1 MNTKNKIDI
10 QKQLS
15 EFYSILDFKPL
26 SANAISIYLVLLQI
40 ASKTDWLYEFKV
52 TNTILMSKV
61 KGLNI
66 SALQRAR
73 NELINNQYIFYKKG
87 TNQNV
92 ASTYTIN
99 KLYNDEIIQFEQ
111 ANEQA
116 DKQASEQANEQADEH
131 IITKLNLLFNYIY
144 KGGSGEKIGLTEND
158 RNNLILIY
166 SRLEMYV
173 KDSNIY
179 DLMPEERVLDEK
191 IMFWAIKEIYLSP
204 HKIYLNLLT
213 RDKFILKYY
222 KTKKYITEKEN
233 YKIKEIIDY
242 FMVCLHDE
250 MENTKLKPKPT
261 EGRHLI
267 RYKDEKDYDYYIC
280 DYCGDEIKILKKKI
294 EMTGGIVVLP
304 HSLTKRGEV
313 KIVLCNKCINPV
325 LKELE
330 KK

>member
-10 QKQLS
+10 QRQLD
-15 EFYSILDFKPL
+15 EFYSTLDFKPL
-26 SANAISIYLVLLQI
+26 SANAISIYLVLLEI
-40 ASKTDWLYEFKV
+40 DRKTDWLYEFRV

-61 KGLNI
+61 KGLSI

-99 KLYNDEIIQFEQ
+99 KLYNDEFIQFEQ

-116 DKQASEQANEQADEH
+116 SEQANEQADEQADEH

-179 DLMPEERVLDEK
+179 ELMPEERVLDEK

-250 MENTKLKPKPT
+250 MENRRKT
-261 EGRHLI
+261 
-267 RYKDEKDYDYYIC
+267 
-280 DYCGDEIKILKKKI
+280 
-294 EMTGGIVVLP
+294 
-304 HSLTKRGEV
+304 
-313 KIVLCNKCINPV
+313 
-325 LKELE
+325 
-330 KK
+330 

>member
-10 QKQLS
+10 QRQLD
-15 EFYSILDFKPL
+15 EFYSTLDFKPL
-26 SANAISIYLVLLQI
+26 SANAISIYLVLLEI
-40 ASKTDWLYEFKV
+40 DRKTDWLYEFRV

-61 KGLNI
+61 KGLSI

-99 KLYNDEIIQFEQ
+99 KLYNDEFIQFEQ

-116 DKQASEQANEQADEH
+116 SEQADEH

-144 KGGSGEKIGLTEND
+144 KNGSGEKIGLTQND
-158 RNNLILIY
+158 KSNLILIY
-166 SRLEMYV
+166 SKLELYV
-173 KDSNIY
+173 NNSKAY
-179 DLMPEERVLDEK
+179 ELMSAERVLDEK
-191 IMFWAIKEIYLSP
+191 IMLWAIKEIYLSP
-204 HKIYLNLLT
+204 HKIYLNTLT

-250 MENTKLKPKPT
+250 MENRRRT
-261 EGRHLI
+261 
-267 RYKDEKDYDYYIC
+267 
-280 DYCGDEIKILKKKI
+280 
-294 EMTGGIVVLP
+294 
-304 HSLTKRGEV
+304 
-313 KIVLCNKCINPV
+313 
-325 LKELE
+325 
-330 KK
+330 

>member
-99 KLYNDEIIQFEQ
+99 KLYNDEFIQFEQ

-116 DKQASEQANEQADEH
+116 DEQASEQANEQADEQASEQANEQADEY

-166 SRLEMYV
+166 SRLEMHV

-179 DLMPEERVLDEK
+179 ELMPKERVLDEK

-250 MENTKLKPKPT
+250 MENRRKT
-261 EGRHLI
+261 
-267 RYKDEKDYDYYIC
+267 
-280 DYCGDEIKILKKKI
+280 
-294 EMTGGIVVLP
+294 
-304 HSLTKRGEV
+304 
-313 KIVLCNKCINPV
+313 
-325 LKELE
+325 
-330 KK
+330 

>member
-10 QKQLS
+10 QRQLD
-15 EFYSILDFKPL
+15 EFYSTLDFKPL
-26 SANAISIYLVLLQI
+26 SANAISIYLVLLEI
-40 ASKTDWLYEFKV
+40 DRKTDWLYEFRV

-61 KGLNI
+61 KRLSI

-99 KLYNDEIIQFEQ
+99 KLYNDEFIQFEQ
-111 ANEQA
+111 ANE
-116 DKQASEQANEQADEH
+116 QASEQANEQADEH

-158 RNNLILIY
+158 RDNLILIY

-173 KDSNIY
+173 KDSKIY
-179 DLMPEERVLDEK
+179 ELMPEERVLDEK

-204 HKIYLNLLT
+204 HKIYLNTLT

-250 MENTKLKPKPT
+250 MENRRRT
-261 EGRHLI
+261 
-267 RYKDEKDYDYYIC
+267 
-280 DYCGDEIKILKKKI
+280 
-294 EMTGGIVVLP
+294 
-304 HSLTKRGEV
+304 
-313 KIVLCNKCINPV
+313 
-325 LKELE
+325 
-330 KK
+330 

>member
-10 QKQLS
+10 QRQLD
-15 EFYSILDFKPL
+15 EFYSTLDFKPL
-26 SANAISIYLVLLQI
+26 SANAISIYLVLLEI
-40 ASKTDWLYEFKV
+40 DRKTDWLYEFRV

-61 KGLNI
+61 KGLSI

-99 KLYNDEIIQFEQ
+99 KLYNDEFIQFEQ

-116 DKQASEQANEQADEH
+116 SEQADEQAKEQADEH

-144 KGGSGEKIGLTEND
+144 KNGSGEKIGLTQND
-158 RNNLILIY
+158 KSNLILIY
-166 SRLEMYV
+166 SKLELYV
-173 KDSNIY
+173 NNSKAY
-179 DLMPEERVLDEK
+179 ELMSAERVLDEK
-191 IMFWAIKEIYLSP
+191 IMLWAIKEIYLSP
-204 HKIYLNLLT
+204 HKIYLNTLT

-250 MENTKLKPKPT
+250 MENRRRT
-261 EGRHLI
+261 
-267 RYKDEKDYDYYIC
+267 
-280 DYCGDEIKILKKKI
+280 
-294 EMTGGIVVLP
+294 
-304 HSLTKRGEV
+304 
-313 KIVLCNKCINPV
+313 
-325 LKELE
+325 
-330 KK
+330 

>member
-10 QKQLS
+10 QRQLD
-15 EFYSILDFKPL
+15 EFYSTLDFKPL
-26 SANAISIYLVLLQI
+26 SANAISIYLVLLEI
-40 ASKTDWLYEFKV
+40 DRKTDWLYEFRV

-61 KGLNI
+61 KGLSI

-99 KLYNDEIIQFEQ
+99 KLYNDEFIQFEQ

-116 DKQASEQANEQADEH
+116 SEQANEQADEQADEH

-144 KGGSGEKIGLTEND
+144 KNGSGEKIGLTQND
-158 RNNLILIY
+158 KSNLILIY
-166 SRLEMYV
+166 SKLELYV
-173 KDSNIY
+173 NNSKAY
-179 DLMPEERVLDEK
+179 ELMSAERVLDEK
-191 IMFWAIKEIYLSP
+191 IMLWAIKEIYLSP
-204 HKIYLNLLT
+204 HKIYLNTLA

-250 MENTKLKPKPT
+250 MENRRRT
-261 EGRHLI
+261 
-267 RYKDEKDYDYYIC
+267 
-280 DYCGDEIKILKKKI
+280 
-294 EMTGGIVVLP
+294 
-304 HSLTKRGEV
+304 
-313 KIVLCNKCINPV
+313 
-325 LKELE
+325 
-330 KK
+330 

>member
-10 QKQLS
+10 QRQLD
-15 EFYSILDFKPL
+15 EFYSSLDFKPL
-26 SANAISIYLVLLQI
+26 SANAISIYLVLLEI
-40 ASKTDWLYEFKV
+40 DRKTDWLYEFRV

-61 KGLNI
+61 KGLSI

-99 KLYNDEIIQFEQ
+99 KLYNDEFIQFEQ

-116 DKQASEQANEQADEH
+116 SEQANEQADEQADEH

-144 KGGSGEKIGLTEND
+144 KNGSGEKIGLTQND
-158 RNNLILIY
+158 KSNLILIY
-166 SRLEMYV
+166 SKLELYV
-173 KDSNIY
+173 NNSKAY
-179 DLMPEERVLDEK
+179 ELMSAERVLDEK
-191 IMFWAIKEIYLSP
+191 IMLWAIKEIYLSP
-204 HKIYLNLLT
+204 HKIYLNTLT

-250 MENTKLKPKPT
+250 MENRRRT
-261 EGRHLI
+261 
-267 RYKDEKDYDYYIC
+267 
-280 DYCGDEIKILKKKI
+280 
-294 EMTGGIVVLP
+294 
-304 HSLTKRGEV
+304 
-313 KIVLCNKCINPV
+313 
-325 LKELE
+325 
-330 KK
+330 

>member
-10 QKQLS
+10 QRQLD
-15 EFYSILDFKPL
+15 EFYSTLDFKPL
-26 SANAISIYLVLLQI
+26 SANAISIYLVLLEI
-40 ASKTDWLYEFKV
+40 DRKTNWLYEFRV

-61 KGLNI
+61 KGLSI

-99 KLYNDEIIQFEQ
+99 KLYNDEFIQFEQVNEQASEQ

-116 DKQASEQANEQADEH
+116 DEQADEH

-144 KGGSGEKIGLTEND
+144 KNGSGEKIGLTQND
-158 RNNLILIY
+158 KSNLILIY
-166 SRLEMYV
+166 SKLELYV
-173 KDSNIY
+173 NNSKAY
-179 DLMPEERVLDEK
+179 ELMSAERVLDEK
-191 IMFWAIKEIYLSP
+191 IMLWAIKEIYLSP
-204 HKIYLNLLT
+204 HKIYLNTLT

-250 MENTKLKPKPT
+250 MENRRRT
-261 EGRHLI
+261 
-267 RYKDEKDYDYYIC
+267 
-280 DYCGDEIKILKKKI
+280 
-294 EMTGGIVVLP
+294 
-304 HSLTKRGEV
+304 
-313 KIVLCNKCINPV
+313 
-325 LKELE
+325 
-330 KK
+330 

>member
-1 MNTKNKIDI
+1 MNTINIFDI
-10 QKQLS
+10 QRQLD
-15 EFYSILDFKPL
+15 EFYSTLDFKPL
-26 SANAISIYLVLLQI
+26 SANAISIYLVLLEI
-40 ASKTDWLYEFKV
+40 DRKTDWLYEFRV

-61 KGLNI
+61 KGLSI

-99 KLYNDEIIQFEQ
+99 KLYNDEFIQFEQ

-116 DKQASEQANEQADEH
+116 DEQADEH

-144 KGGSGEKIGLTEND
+144 KNGSGEKIGLTQND
-158 RNNLILIY
+158 KSNLILIY
-166 SRLEMYV
+166 SKLELYV
-173 KDSNIY
+173 NNSKAY
-179 DLMPEERVLDEK
+179 ELMSAERVLDEK
-191 IMFWAIKEIYLSP
+191 IMLWAIKEIYLSP
-204 HKIYLNLLT
+204 HKIYLNTLT

-250 MENTKLKPKPT
+250 MENRRRT
-261 EGRHLI
+261 
-267 RYKDEKDYDYYIC
+267 
-280 DYCGDEIKILKKKI
+280 
-294 EMTGGIVVLP
+294 
-304 HSLTKRGEV
+304 
-313 KIVLCNKCINPV
+313 
-325 LKELE
+325 
-330 KK
+330 

>member
-10 QKQLS
+10 QRQLD
-15 EFYSILDFKPL
+15 EFYSTLDFKPL
-26 SANAISIYLVLLQI
+26 SANAISIYLVLLEI
-40 ASKTDWLYEFKV
+40 DRKTDWLYEFRV

-61 KGLNI
+61 KGLSI

-99 KLYNDEIIQFEQ
+99 KLYNDEFIQFEQ

-116 DKQASEQANEQADEH
+116 SEQANEQADEQADEH

-144 KGGSGEKIGLTEND
+144 KNGSGEKIGLTQND
-158 RNNLILIY
+158 KSNLILIY
-166 SRLEMYV
+166 SKLEMYV
-173 KDSNIY
+173 NDSKIYNI
-179 DLMPEERVLDEK
+179 MPAERVLDEK

-204 HKIYLNLLT
+204 HKIYLNTLT

-242 FMVCLHDE
+242 FIVCLHDE
-250 MENTKLKPKPT
+250 MENRRRT
-261 EGRHLI
+261 
-267 RYKDEKDYDYYIC
+267 
-280 DYCGDEIKILKKKI
+280 
-294 EMTGGIVVLP
+294 
-304 HSLTKRGEV
+304 
-313 KIVLCNKCINPV
+313 
-325 LKELE
+325 
-330 KK
+330 

>member
-10 QKQLS
+10 QRQLD
-15 EFYSILDFKPL
+15 EFYSTLDFKPL
-26 SANAISIYLVLLQI
+26 SANAISIYLVLLEI
-40 ASKTDWLYEFKV
+40 DRKTDWLYEFRV

-61 KGLNI
+61 KGLSI

-99 KLYNDEIIQFEQ
+99 KLYNDEFIQFEQ
-111 ANEQA
+111 ANEQT
-116 DKQASEQANEQADEH
+116 SEQANEQADEQADEH

-144 KGGSGEKIGLTEND
+144 KNGSGEKIGLTQND
-158 RNNLILIY
+158 KSNLILIY
-166 SRLEMYV
+166 SKLELYV
-173 KDSNIY
+173 NNSKAY
-179 DLMPEERVLDEK
+179 ELMSAERVLDEK
-191 IMFWAIKEIYLSP
+191 IMLWAIKEIYLSP
-204 HKIYLNLLT
+204 HKIYLNTLT

-250 MENTKLKPKPT
+250 MENRRRT
-261 EGRHLI
+261 
-267 RYKDEKDYDYYIC
+267 
-280 DYCGDEIKILKKKI
+280 
-294 EMTGGIVVLP
+294 
-304 HSLTKRGEV
+304 
-313 KIVLCNKCINPV
+313 
-325 LKELE
+325 
-330 KK
+330 

>member
-1 MNTKNKIDI
+1 VNTKNKIDI

-116 DKQASEQANEQADEH
+116 DEQASEQANEQADEH

-144 KGGSGEKIGLTEND
+144 KNGSGEKIGLTQND
-158 RNNLILIY
+158 KSNLILIY
-166 SRLEMYV
+166 SKLEMYV
-173 KDSNIY
+173 NDSKIYNI
-179 DLMPEERVLDEK
+179 MPAERVLDEK

-204 HKIYLNLLT
+204 HKIYLNTLT

-242 FMVCLHDE
+242 FIVCLHDE
-250 MENTKLKPKPT
+250 MENRRRTW
-261 EGRHLI
+261 
-267 RYKDEKDYDYYIC
+267 
-280 DYCGDEIKILKKKI
+280 KI
-294 EMTGGIVVLP
+294 
-304 HSLTKRGEV
+304 
-313 KIVLCNKCINPV
+313 
-325 LKELE
+325 
-330 KK
+330 

>member
-40 ASKTDWLYEFKV
+40 ASKTDWRYEFKV

-116 DKQASEQANEQADEH
+116 DEQANEQADEQASEQANEQADEY

-179 DLMPEERVLDEK
+179 ELMPEERVLDEK

-250 MENTKLKPKPT
+250 MENRRKT
-261 EGRHLI
+261 
-267 RYKDEKDYDYYIC
+267 
-280 DYCGDEIKILKKKI
+280 
-294 EMTGGIVVLP
+294 
-304 HSLTKRGEV
+304 
-313 KIVLCNKCINPV
+313 
-325 LKELE
+325 
-330 KK
+330 

>member
-10 QKQLS
+10 QRQLD
-15 EFYSILDFKPL
+15 EFYSTLDFKPL
-26 SANAISIYLVLLQI
+26 SANAISIYLVLLEI
-40 ASKTDWLYEFKV
+40 DRKTDWLYEFRV

-61 KGLNI
+61 KGLSI

-99 KLYNDEIIQFEQ
+99 KLYNDEFIQFEQ

-116 DKQASEQANEQADEH
+116 DEQADEH

-144 KGGSGEKIGLTEND
+144 KNGSGEKIGLTQND
-158 RNNLILIY
+158 KSNLILIY
-166 SRLEMYV
+166 SKLELYV
-173 KDSNIY
+173 NNSKAY
-179 DLMPEERVLDEK
+179 ELMPAERVLDEK
-191 IMFWAIKEIYLSP
+191 IMLWAIKEIYLSP
-204 HKIYLNLLT
+204 HKIYLNTLT

-250 MENTKLKPKPT
+250 MENRRRT
-261 EGRHLI
+261 
-267 RYKDEKDYDYYIC
+267 
-280 DYCGDEIKILKKKI
+280 
-294 EMTGGIVVLP
+294 
-304 HSLTKRGEV
+304 
-313 KIVLCNKCINPV
+313 
-325 LKELE
+325 
-330 KK
+330 

>member
-10 QKQLS
+10 QRQLD
-15 EFYSILDFKPL
+15 EFYSTLDFKPL
-26 SANAISIYLVLLQI
+26 SANAISIYLVLLEI
-40 ASKTDWLYEFKV
+40 DRKTDWLYEFRV

-61 KGLNI
+61 KGLSI

-73 NELINNQYIFYKKG
+73 NELINNQYIFFKKG

-99 KLYNDEIIQFEQ
+99 KLYNDEFIQFEQ

-116 DKQASEQANEQADEH
+116 SEQANEQADEQADEH

-144 KGGSGEKIGLTEND
+144 KNGSGEKIGLTQND
-158 RNNLILIY
+158 KSNLILIY
-166 SRLEMYV
+166 SKLELYV
-173 KDSNIY
+173 NNSKAY
-179 DLMPEERVLDEK
+179 ELMSAERVLDEK
-191 IMFWAIKEIYLSP
+191 IMLWAIKEIYLSP
-204 HKIYLNLLT
+204 HKIYLNTLT

-250 MENTKLKPKPT
+250 MENRRRT
-261 EGRHLI
+261 
-267 RYKDEKDYDYYIC
+267 
-280 DYCGDEIKILKKKI
+280 
-294 EMTGGIVVLP
+294 
-304 HSLTKRGEV
+304 
-313 KIVLCNKCINPV
+313 
-325 LKELE
+325 
-330 KK
+330 

>member
-10 QKQLS
+10 QRQLD
-15 EFYSILDFKPL
+15 EFYSTLDFKPL
-26 SANAISIYLVLLQI
+26 SANAISIYLVLLEI
-40 ASKTDWLYEFKV
+40 DRKTDWLYEFRV

-61 KGLNI
+61 KGLSI

-99 KLYNDEIIQFEQ
+99 KLYNDEFIQFEQ

-116 DKQASEQANEQADEH
+116 SEQANEQADEQADEH

-144 KGGSGEKIGLTEND
+144 KNGSGEKIGLTQND
-158 RNNLILIY
+158 KSNLILIY
-166 SRLEMYV
+166 SKLELYV
-173 KDSNIY
+173 NNSKAY
-179 DLMPEERVLDEK
+179 ELMSAERVLDEK
-191 IMFWAIKEIYLSP
+191 IMLWSIKEIYLSP
-204 HKIYLNLLT
+204 HKIYLNTLT

-250 MENTKLKPKPT
+250 MENRRRT
-261 EGRHLI
+261 
-267 RYKDEKDYDYYIC
+267 
-280 DYCGDEIKILKKKI
+280 
-294 EMTGGIVVLP
+294 
-304 HSLTKRGEV
+304 
-313 KIVLCNKCINPV
+313 
-325 LKELE
+325 
-330 KK
+330 

>member
-10 QKQLS
+10 QRQLD
-15 EFYSILDFKPL
+15 EFYSTLDFKPL
-26 SANAISIYLVLLQI
+26 SANAISIYLVLLEI
-40 ASKTDWLYEFKV
+40 DRKTDWLYEFRV

-61 KGLNI
+61 KGLSI

-99 KLYNDEIIQFEQ
+99 KLYNDEFIQFEQ
-111 ANEQA
+111 ANE
-116 DKQASEQANEQADEH
+116 QASEQANEQADEQANEH

-144 KGGSGEKIGLTEND
+144 KNGSGEKIGLTQND
-158 RNNLILIY
+158 KSNLILIY
-166 SRLEMYV
+166 SKLELYV
-173 KDSNIY
+173 NNSKAY
-179 DLMPEERVLDEK
+179 ELMSAERVLDEK
-191 IMFWAIKEIYLSP
+191 IMLWAIKEIYLSP
-204 HKIYLNLLT
+204 HKIYLNTLT

-250 MENTKLKPKPT
+250 MENRRRT
-261 EGRHLI
+261 
-267 RYKDEKDYDYYIC
+267 
-280 DYCGDEIKILKKKI
+280 
-294 EMTGGIVVLP
+294 
-304 HSLTKRGEV
+304 
-313 KIVLCNKCINPV
+313 
-325 LKELE
+325 
-330 KK
+330 

>member
-10 QKQLS
+10 QRQLD
-15 EFYSILDFKPL
+15 EFYSTLDFKPL
-26 SANAISIYLVLLQI
+26 SANAISIYLVLLEI
-40 ASKTDWLYEFKV
+40 DRKTDWLYEFRV

-61 KGLNI
+61 KGLSI
-66 SALQRAR
+66 LALQRAR

-99 KLYNDEIIQFEQ
+99 KLYNDEFIQFEQ

-116 DKQASEQANEQADEH
+116 SEQANEQADEQADEH

-144 KGGSGEKIGLTEND
+144 KNGSGEKIGLTQND
-158 RNNLILIY
+158 KSNLILIY
-166 SRLEMYV
+166 SKLELYV
-173 KDSNIY
+173 NNSKAY
-179 DLMPEERVLDEK
+179 ELMSAERVLDEK
-191 IMFWAIKEIYLSP
+191 IMLWAIKEIYLSP
-204 HKIYLNLLT
+204 HKIYLNTLT

-250 MENTKLKPKPT
+250 MENRRRT
-261 EGRHLI
+261 
-267 RYKDEKDYDYYIC
+267 
-280 DYCGDEIKILKKKI
+280 
-294 EMTGGIVVLP
+294 
-304 HSLTKRGEV
+304 
-313 KIVLCNKCINPV
+313 
-325 LKELE
+325 
-330 KK
+330 

>member
-73 NELINNQYIFYKKG
+73 NELINNQYILYKKG

-99 KLYNDEIIQFEQ
+99 KLYNDEFIQFEQ

-116 DKQASEQANEQADEH
+116 DEQANEQADEQASEQANEQADEH

-179 DLMPEERVLDEK
+179 ELMPEERVLDEK

-250 MENTKLKPKPT
+250 MENRRKT
-261 EGRHLI
+261 
-267 RYKDEKDYDYYIC
+267 
-280 DYCGDEIKILKKKI
+280 
-294 EMTGGIVVLP
+294 
-304 HSLTKRGEV
+304 
-313 KIVLCNKCINPV
+313 
-325 LKELE
+325 
-330 KK
+330 

>member
-10 QKQLS
+10 QRQLD
-15 EFYSILDFKPL
+15 EFYSTLDFKPL
-26 SANAISIYLVLLQI
+26 SANAISIYLVLLEI
-40 ASKTDWLYEFKV
+40 DRKTDWLYEFRV

-61 KGLNI
+61 KGLSI

-99 KLYNDEIIQFEQ
+99 KLYNEEFIQFEQ

-116 DKQASEQANEQADEH
+116 SEQANEQADEQADEH

-144 KGGSGEKIGLTEND
+144 KNGSGEKIGLTQND
-158 RNNLILIY
+158 KSNLILIY
-166 SRLEMYV
+166 SKLELYV
-173 KDSNIY
+173 NNSKAY
-179 DLMPEERVLDEK
+179 ELMSAERVLDEK
-191 IMFWAIKEIYLSP
+191 IMLWAIKEIYLSP
-204 HKIYLNLLT
+204 HKIYLNTLT

-250 MENTKLKPKPT
+250 MENRRRT
-261 EGRHLI
+261 
-267 RYKDEKDYDYYIC
+267 
-280 DYCGDEIKILKKKI
+280 
-294 EMTGGIVVLP
+294 
-304 HSLTKRGEV
+304 
-313 KIVLCNKCINPV
+313 
-325 LKELE
+325 
-330 KK
+330 

>member
-10 QKQLS
+10 QRQLD
-15 EFYSILDFKPL
+15 EFYSTLDFKPL
-26 SANAISIYLVLLQI
+26 SANAISIYLVLLEI
-40 ASKTDWLYEFKV
+40 DRKTDWLYEFRV

-61 KGLNI
+61 KGLSI

-99 KLYNDEIIQFEQ
+99 KLYNDEFIQFEQ

-116 DKQASEQANEQADEH
+116 SEQANEQADEQADEH

-144 KGGSGEKIGLTEND
+144 KNGSGEKIGLTQND
-158 RNNLILIY
+158 KSNLILIY
-166 SRLEMYV
+166 SKLELYV
-173 KDSNIY
+173 NNSKAY
-179 DLMPEERVLDEK
+179 ELMSAERVLDEK
-191 IMFWAIKEIYLSP
+191 IMLWAIKEIYLSP
-204 HKIYLNLLT
+204 HKIYLNTLT
-213 RDKFILKYY
+213 RDKFILKYC

-250 MENTKLKPKPT
+250 MENRRRT
-261 EGRHLI
+261 
-267 RYKDEKDYDYYIC
+267 
-280 DYCGDEIKILKKKI
+280 
-294 EMTGGIVVLP
+294 
-304 HSLTKRGEV
+304 
-313 KIVLCNKCINPV
+313 
-325 LKELE
+325 
-330 KK
+330 

>member
-10 QKQLS
+10 QRQLD
-15 EFYSILDFKPL
+15 EFYSTLDFKPL
-26 SANAISIYLVLLQI
+26 SSNAISIYLVLLEI
-40 ASKTDWLYEFKV
+40 DRKTDWLYEFRV

-61 KGLNI
+61 KGLSI

-99 KLYNDEIIQFEQ
+99 KLYNDEFIQFEQ

-116 DKQASEQANEQADEH
+116 SEQANEQADEQADEH

-144 KGGSGEKIGLTEND
+144 KNGSGEKIGLTQND
-158 RNNLILIY
+158 KSNLILIY
-166 SRLEMYV
+166 SKLELYV
-173 KDSNIY
+173 NNSKAY
-179 DLMPEERVLDEK
+179 ELMSAERVLDEK
-191 IMFWAIKEIYLSP
+191 IMLWAIKEIYLSP
-204 HKIYLNLLT
+204 HKIYLNTLT

-250 MENTKLKPKPT
+250 MENRRRT
-261 EGRHLI
+261 
-267 RYKDEKDYDYYIC
+267 
-280 DYCGDEIKILKKKI
+280 
-294 EMTGGIVVLP
+294 
-304 HSLTKRGEV
+304 
-313 KIVLCNKCINPV
+313 
-325 LKELE
+325 
-330 KK
+330 

>member
-10 QKQLS
+10 QRQLD
-15 EFYSILDFKPL
+15 EFYSTLDFKPL
-26 SANAISIYLVLLQI
+26 SANAISIYLVLLEI
-40 ASKTDWLYEFKV
+40 DRKTDWLYEFRV

-61 KGLNI
+61 KGLSI

-99 KLYNDEIIQFEQ
+99 KLYNDEFIQFEQ

-116 DKQASEQANEQADEH
+116 SEQANEQADEQADEH

-144 KGGSGEKIGLTEND
+144 KNGSGEKIGLTQND
-158 RNNLILIY
+158 KSNLILIY
-166 SRLEMYV
+166 SKLELYV
-173 KDSNIY
+173 NNSKAY
-179 DLMPEERVLDEK
+179 ELMSAERVLDEK
-191 IMFWAIKEIYLSP
+191 IMLWAIKEIYLSP
-204 HKIYLNLLT
+204 HKIYLNTLT

-250 MENTKLKPKPT
+250 IENRRRT
-261 EGRHLI
+261 
-267 RYKDEKDYDYYIC
+267 
-280 DYCGDEIKILKKKI
+280 
-294 EMTGGIVVLP
+294 
-304 HSLTKRGEV
+304 
-313 KIVLCNKCINPV
+313 
-325 LKELE
+325 
-330 KK
+330 

>member
-10 QKQLS
+10 QRQLD
-15 EFYSILDFKPL
+15 EFYSTLDFKPL
-26 SANAISIYLVLLQI
+26 SANAISIYLVLLEI
-40 ASKTDWLYEFKV
+40 DRKTDWLYEFRV

-61 KGLNI
+61 KGLSI

-99 KLYNDEIIQFEQ
+99 KLYNDEFIQFEQ

-116 DKQASEQANEQADEH
+116 SEQANEQADEQADEH

-144 KGGSGEKIGLTEND
+144 KNGSGEKIGLTQND
-158 RNNLILIY
+158 KSNLILIY
-166 SRLEMYV
+166 SKLELYV
-173 KDSNIY
+173 NNSKAY
-179 DLMPEERVLDEK
+179 ELMSAERVLDEK
-191 IMFWAIKEIYLSP
+191 IMLWAIKEIYLSP
-204 HKIYLNLLT
+204 HKIYLNTLT

-242 FMVCLHDE
+242 FIVCLHDE
-250 MENTKLKPKPT
+250 MENRRRT
-261 EGRHLI
+261 
-267 RYKDEKDYDYYIC
+267 
-280 DYCGDEIKILKKKI
+280 
-294 EMTGGIVVLP
+294 
-304 HSLTKRGEV
+304 
-313 KIVLCNKCINPV
+313 
-325 LKELE
+325 
-330 KK
+330 

>member
-10 QKQLS
+10 QRQLD
-15 EFYSILDFKPL
+15 EFYSTLDFKPL
-26 SANAISIYLVLLQI
+26 SANAISIYLVLLEI
-40 ASKTDWLYEFKV
+40 DRKTDWLYEFRV

-61 KGLNI
+61 KGLSI

-99 KLYNDEIIQFEQ
+99 KLYNDEFIQFEQ

-116 DKQASEQANEQADEH
+116 SEQANEQADEQADEH

-144 KGGSGEKIGLTEND
+144 KNGSGEKIGLTQND
-158 RNNLILIY
+158 KSNLILIY
-166 SRLEMYV
+166 SKLELYV
-173 KDSNIY
+173 NNSKAY
-179 DLMPEERVLDEK
+179 ELMSAARVLDEK
-191 IMFWAIKEIYLSP
+191 IMLWAIKEIYLSP
-204 HKIYLNLLT
+204 HKIYLNTLT

-250 MENTKLKPKPT
+250 MENRRRT
-261 EGRHLI
+261 
-267 RYKDEKDYDYYIC
+267 
-280 DYCGDEIKILKKKI
+280 
-294 EMTGGIVVLP
+294 
-304 HSLTKRGEV
+304 
-313 KIVLCNKCINPV
+313 
-325 LKELE
+325 
-330 KK
+330 

>member
-10 QKQLS
+10 QRQLD
-15 EFYSILDFKPL
+15 EFYSTLDFKPL
-26 SANAISIYLVLLQI
+26 SANAISIYLVLLEI
-40 ASKTDWLYEFKV
+40 DRKTDWLYEFRV

-61 KGLNI
+61 KGLSI

-99 KLYNDEIIQFEQ
+99 KLYNDEFIQFEQ

-116 DKQASEQANEQADEH
+116 SEQANEQADEQADEH

-144 KGGSGEKIGLTEND
+144 KNGSGEKIGLTQND
-158 RNNLILIY
+158 KSNLILIY
-166 SRLEMYV
+166 SKLELYV
-173 KDSNIY
+173 NNSKAY
-179 DLMPEERVLDEK
+179 ELMSAERVLDEK
-191 IMFWAIKEIYLSP
+191 IMLWAIKEIYLSP
-204 HKIYLNLLT
+204 HKIYLNTLI

-250 MENTKLKPKPT
+250 MENRRRT
-261 EGRHLI
+261 
-267 RYKDEKDYDYYIC
+267 
-280 DYCGDEIKILKKKI
+280 
-294 EMTGGIVVLP
+294 
-304 HSLTKRGEV
+304 
-313 KIVLCNKCINPV
+313 
-325 LKELE
+325 
-330 KK
+330 

>member
-10 QKQLS
+10 QRQLD
-15 EFYSILDFKPL
+15 EFYSTLDFKPL
-26 SANAISIYLVLLQI
+26 SANAISIYLVLLEI
-40 ASKTDWLYEFKV
+40 DRKTDWLYEFRV

-61 KGLNI
+61 KGLSI

-99 KLYNDEIIQFEQ
+99 KLYNDEFIQFEQ

-116 DKQASEQANEQADEH
+116 NEQADEQADEH

-144 KGGSGEKIGLTEND
+144 KNGSGEKIGLTQND
-158 RNNLILIY
+158 KSNLILIY
-166 SRLEMYV
+166 SKLELYV
-173 KDSNIY
+173 NNSKAY
-179 DLMPEERVLDEK
+179 ELMSAERVLDEK
-191 IMFWAIKEIYLSP
+191 IMLWAIKEIYLSP
-204 HKIYLNLLT
+204 HKIYLNTLT

-250 MENTKLKPKPT
+250 MENRRRT
-261 EGRHLI
+261 
-267 RYKDEKDYDYYIC
+267 
-280 DYCGDEIKILKKKI
+280 
-294 EMTGGIVVLP
+294 
-304 HSLTKRGEV
+304 
-313 KIVLCNKCINPV
+313 
-325 LKELE
+325 
-330 KK
+330 

>member
-10 QKQLS
+10 QRQLD
-15 EFYSILDFKPL
+15 EFYSTLDFKPL
-26 SANAISIYLVLLQI
+26 SANAISIYLVLLEI
-40 ASKTDWLYEFKV
+40 DRKTDWLYEFRV

-61 KGLNI
+61 KGLRI

-99 KLYNDEIIQFEQ
+99 KLYNDEFIQFEQ

-116 DKQASEQANEQADEH
+116 SEQANEQADEQADEH

-144 KGGSGEKIGLTEND
+144 KNGSGEKIGLTQND
-158 RNNLILIY
+158 KSNLILIY
-166 SRLEMYV
+166 SKLELYV
-173 KDSNIY
+173 NNSKAY
-179 DLMPEERVLDEK
+179 ELMSAERVLDEK
-191 IMFWAIKEIYLSP
+191 IMLWAIKEIYLSP
-204 HKIYLNLLT
+204 HKIYLNTLT

-250 MENTKLKPKPT
+250 MENRRRT
-261 EGRHLI
+261 
-267 RYKDEKDYDYYIC
+267 
-280 DYCGDEIKILKKKI
+280 
-294 EMTGGIVVLP
+294 
-304 HSLTKRGEV
+304 
-313 KIVLCNKCINPV
+313 
-325 LKELE
+325 
-330 KK
+330 

>member
-10 QKQLS
+10 QRQLD
-15 EFYSILDFKPL
+15 EFYSTLDFKPL
-26 SANAISIYLVLLQI
+26 SANAISIYLVLLEI
-40 ASKTDWLYEFKV
+40 DRKTDWLYEFRV

-61 KGLNI
+61 KGLSI

-73 NELINNQYIFYKKG
+73 NELINNQYVFYKKG

-99 KLYNDEIIQFEQ
+99 KLYNDEFIQFEQ

-116 DKQASEQANEQADEH
+116 SEQANEQADEQADEH

-144 KGGSGEKIGLTEND
+144 KNGSGEKIGLTQND
-158 RNNLILIY
+158 KSNLILIY
-166 SRLEMYV
+166 SKLELYV
-173 KDSNIY
+173 NNSKAY
-179 DLMPEERVLDEK
+179 ELMSAERVLDEK
-191 IMFWAIKEIYLSP
+191 IMLWAIKEIYLSP
-204 HKIYLNLLT
+204 HKIYLNTLT

-250 MENTKLKPKPT
+250 MENRRRT
-261 EGRHLI
+261 
-267 RYKDEKDYDYYIC
+267 
-280 DYCGDEIKILKKKI
+280 
-294 EMTGGIVVLP
+294 
-304 HSLTKRGEV
+304 
-313 KIVLCNKCINPV
+313 
-325 LKELE
+325 
-330 KK
+330 

>member
-1 MNTKNKIDI
+1 
-10 QKQLS
+10 
-15 EFYSILDFKPL
+15 
-26 SANAISIYLVLLQI
+26 
-40 ASKTDWLYEFKV
+40 
-52 TNTILMSKV
+52 MSKV

-116 DKQASEQANEQADEH
+116 DEH

-144 KGGSGEKIGLTEND
+144 KGGNGEKIGLTEND

-179 DLMPEERVLDEK
+179 ELMPEERVLDEK

-250 MENTKLKPKPT
+250 MENRRKT
-261 EGRHLI
+261 
-267 RYKDEKDYDYYIC
+267 
-280 DYCGDEIKILKKKI
+280 
-294 EMTGGIVVLP
+294 
-304 HSLTKRGEV
+304 
-313 KIVLCNKCINPV
+313 
-325 LKELE
+325 
-330 KK
+330 

>member
-10 QKQLS
+10 QRQLD
-15 EFYSILDFKPL
+15 EFYSTLDFKPL
-26 SANAISIYLVLLQI
+26 SANAISIYLVLLEI
-40 ASKTDWLYEFKV
+40 DRKTDWLYEFRV

-61 KGLNI
+61 KRLSI

-99 KLYNDEIIQFEQ
+99 KLYNDEFIQFEQ

-116 DKQASEQANEQADEH
+116 SEQADEQAKEQADEH

-144 KGGSGEKIGLTEND
+144 KNGSGEKIGLTQND
-158 RNNLILIY
+158 KSNLILIY
-166 SRLEMYV
+166 SKLELYV
-173 KDSNIY
+173 NNSKAY
-179 DLMPEERVLDEK
+179 ELMPAERVLDEK

-204 HKIYLNLLT
+204 HKIYLNTLA

-250 MENTKLKPKPT
+250 MENRRRT
-261 EGRHLI
+261 
-267 RYKDEKDYDYYIC
+267 
-280 DYCGDEIKILKKKI
+280 
-294 EMTGGIVVLP
+294 
-304 HSLTKRGEV
+304 
-313 KIVLCNKCINPV
+313 
-325 LKELE
+325 
-330 KK
+330 

>member
-99 KLYNDEIIQFEQ
+99 KLYNDEFIQFEQ

-116 DKQASEQANEQADEH
+116 DEY

-166 SRLEMYV
+166 SRLEMHV

-179 DLMPEERVLDEK
+179 ELMPKERVLDEK

-250 MENTKLKPKPT
+250 MENRRKT
-261 EGRHLI
+261 
-267 RYKDEKDYDYYIC
+267 
-280 DYCGDEIKILKKKI
+280 
-294 EMTGGIVVLP
+294 
-304 HSLTKRGEV
+304 
-313 KIVLCNKCINPV
+313 
-325 LKELE
+325 
-330 KK
+330 

>member
-10 QKQLS
+10 QRQLD
-15 EFYSILDFKPL
+15 EFYSTLDFKPL
-26 SANAISIYLVLLQI
+26 SANAISIYLVLLEI
-40 ASKTDWLYEFKV
+40 DRKTDWLYEFRV

-99 KLYNDEIIQFEQ
+99 KLYNDEFIQFKQANEQASEQ

-116 DKQASEQANEQADEH
+116 DEQADEH

-144 KGGSGEKIGLTEND
+144 KNGSGEKIGLTQND
-158 RNNLILIY
+158 KSNLILIY
-166 SRLEMYV
+166 SKLELYV
-173 KDSNIY
+173 NNSKAY
-179 DLMPEERVLDEK
+179 ELMSAERVLDEK
-191 IMFWAIKEIYLSP
+191 IMLWAIKEIYLSP
-204 HKIYLNLLT
+204 HKIYLNTLT

-250 MENTKLKPKPT
+250 MENRRRT
-261 EGRHLI
+261 
-267 RYKDEKDYDYYIC
+267 
-280 DYCGDEIKILKKKI
+280 
-294 EMTGGIVVLP
+294 
-304 HSLTKRGEV
+304 
-313 KIVLCNKCINPV
+313 
-325 LKELE
+325 
-330 KK
+330 